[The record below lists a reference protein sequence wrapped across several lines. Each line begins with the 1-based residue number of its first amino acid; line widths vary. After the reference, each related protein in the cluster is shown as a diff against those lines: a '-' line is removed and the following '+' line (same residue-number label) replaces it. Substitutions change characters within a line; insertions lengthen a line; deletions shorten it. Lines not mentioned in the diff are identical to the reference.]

1 MRGKTMPQV
10 FRNIDHILALSR
22 IIAQNEP
29 HKPADVERCMQEWL
43 SALRA
48 EMKECNDEISLQN
61 LAAIYLLDLL
71 QGSPVGEEKLQVKIC
86 PN

>member
-1 MRGKTMPQV
+1 MRGKTMSAI
-10 FRNIDHILALSR
+10 FRNIDHVLALSR

-43 SALRA
+43 TALRA

-71 QGSPVGEEKLQVKIC
+71 KGSPAGDAEAQVKIC